1 MLALTTKNRIM
12 SEPTDT
18 PGVKKT
24 TRRFAPVKRGGKS
37 PAAQRRAAAAAA
49 AEAESSSVKQE
60 ASESSN
66 TAAAGTSTE
75 SSTTAEGGNATAKST
90 PIGTIR
96 PEGSGSGRLQ
106 SVNDGQK
113 TRGGTMKVC
122 FFLTFR
128 YHLLTNIV
136 IY

>member
-1 MLALTTKNRIM
+1 M
-12 SEPTDT
+12 SEPADT

-49 AEAESSSVKQE
+49 AEAESSSAKQE
-60 ASESSN
+60 VPESSN
-66 TAAAGTSTE
+66 TIAASTATE
-75 SSTTAEGGNATAKST
+75 SSTTAEGGNATAKSA

-113 TRGGTMKVC
+113 TRGGTMKV
-122 FFLTFR
+122 
-128 YHLLTNIV
+128 H
-136 IY
+136 IYITLQLIL

>member
-1 MLALTTKNRIM
+1 M
-12 SEPTDT
+12 SEPNDT

-49 AEAESSSVKQE
+49 AAATATSEDVDSSVKLE
-60 ASESSN
+60 ATESANASPS
-66 TAAAGTSTE
+66 AESTSTE
-75 SSTTAEGGNATAKST
+75 GHASAKSS

-96 PEGSGSGRLQ
+96 PEGAGSGRLQ

-122 FFLTFR
+122 R
-128 YHLLTNIV
+128 SKA
-136 IY
+136 

>member
-1 MLALTTKNRIM
+1 M
-12 SEPTDT
+12 SEPADT

-49 AEAESSSVKQE
+49 AEAEAEPSSVKQE

-66 TAAAGTSTE
+66 AAATGTATE
-75 SSTTAEGGNATAKST
+75 SSATAEGGNTAAKST

-113 TRGGTMKVC
+113 TRGGTMKV
-122 FFLTFR
+122 
-128 YHLLTNIV
+128 YI
-136 IY
+136 